1 MRRFTKFMKDMFV
14 ATGRQCLPATASEM
28 TLHDALRICAD
39 RVPNGDD
46 AVSSRP
52 APEQIEFCRY
62 RSEAEL
68 KVLWRRFD
76 DACRRTAN
84 LTIVLALDEFVRGN
98 LRELIRRRH
107 PAYRLV
113 LVPRAGHWPG
123 LDSFGDLALAKDS
136 LGWSVIEICR
146 GLDEALVTTI
156 VPSGQHERLL
166 VVLPTDT
173 YERRLM

>member
-1 MRRFTKFMKDMFV
+1 MRRFARFMKDMFV
-14 ATGRQCLPATASEM
+14 ATGRQRCPATAFEM
-28 TLHDALRICAD
+28 TMHDALRLCAD

-46 AVSSRP
+46 AVSSRR
-52 APEQIEFCRY
+52 AQSEFCRY

-76 DACRRTAN
+76 DAHRQTAN
-84 LTIVLALDEFVRGN
+84 LTIILALDKFLRGN

-123 LDSFGDLALAKDS
+123 LDSFGDLALAKHS
-136 LGWSVIEICR
+136 LGWSVIEIFR
-146 GLDEALVTTI
+146 GLDAALETTI
-156 VPSGQHERLL
+156 VSSGRNKPLL
-166 VVLPTDT
+166 VVLSTDT
-173 YERRLM
+173 YEPRLM